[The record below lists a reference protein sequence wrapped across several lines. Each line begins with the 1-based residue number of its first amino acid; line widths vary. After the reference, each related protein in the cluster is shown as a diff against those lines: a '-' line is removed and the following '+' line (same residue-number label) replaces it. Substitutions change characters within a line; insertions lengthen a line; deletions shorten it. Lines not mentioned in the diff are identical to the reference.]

1 MRILLKVRF
10 FVCFSN
16 TFAQKLLW
24 SLTLTGII
32 ASLGKGMRPA
42 ALSPAMSEI
51 VEQNSLKSWQS
62 SLEGKL

>member
-51 VEQNSLKSWQS
+51 VE
-62 SLEGKL
+62 